1 MGKTAGALLFSWLM
15 FAASTISFIL
25 KRIEVTSVVTRTLSL
40 IDDTELMTTL
50 TMTR

>member
-25 KRIEVTSVVTRTLSL
+25 KMIEVTSAATRTLSL
-40 IDDTELMTTL
+40 IDDIEFMTTL